1 VRAVLL
7 QDIPDWIRDVFEQE
21 LVEAGISVAWAGSE
35 EDGALAQIASGADV
49 LLTARRRIGAELIRT
64 PGLQMIQVQGSGTSR
79 WRRPEV
85 DSAHDPRCGPLPPQP
100 VRRVLS

>member
-1 VRAVLL
+1 MRAVLL

-64 PGLQMIQVQGSGTSR
+64 PGLQMIQVQGRAPWAVDWAPAAAGVPVSVLPHLEG
-79 WRRPEV
+79 PVV
-85 DSAHDPRCGPLPPQP
+85 DSAA
-100 VRRVLS
+100 